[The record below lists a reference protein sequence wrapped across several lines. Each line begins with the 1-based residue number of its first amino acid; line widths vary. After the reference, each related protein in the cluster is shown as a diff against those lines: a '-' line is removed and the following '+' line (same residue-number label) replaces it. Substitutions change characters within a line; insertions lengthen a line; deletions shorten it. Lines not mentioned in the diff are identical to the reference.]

1 MGKKTSPTAFRI
13 PTIFTWRSRWFEKG
27 KRYGAMVKED
37 CLIRGFIG
45 KRLKNAG
52 IERVDIERSLRQIS
66 IIVSTSRPG
75 MVIGRGGEE
84 IERLQAA
91 IAALVYKGR
100 GVPGGTFQTGS
111 KAKIKGPSSDL
122 PRVRLEIQEVRSPD
136 ASAML
141 VADRMV
147 QEIQKRIQFRRI
159 LRQTLER
166 VSQEKSV
173 GGVRLQVSGRLDGS
187 EMSRT
192 EWLAKGRL
200 PLSNLRADIDFA
212 KATAYC
218 SYGTVGVKV
227 WIYKGEKF
235 S

>member
-27 KRYGAMVKED
+27 KRYGALLKED
-37 CLIRGFIG
+37 CLIRDFIR

-52 IERVDIERSLRQIS
+52 VERIDIERSPRQLS
-66 IIVSTSRPG
+66 VIVSTSRPG

-91 IAALVYKGR
+91 ITALVYKALGIS
-100 GVPGGTFQTGS
+100 GGAVPSGS
-111 KAKIKGPSSDL
+111 KKKTKSSGLDL

-136 ASAML
+136 TSAVL
-141 VADRMV
+141 VAERMV
-147 QEIQKRIQFRRI
+147 QEIQKRVQFRRV

-200 PLSNLRADIDFA
+200 PLSNLRADVDFA

-218 SYGTVGVKV
+218 SYGTVGIKV

-235 S
+235 T

>member
-1 MGKKTSPTAFRI
+1 MGKKTSPIAFRI
-13 PTIFTWRSRWFEKG
+13 PTLFTWRSRWFEKG
-27 KRYGAMVKED
+27 KRYGALLKED
-37 CLIRGFIG
+37 CLIRDFIR
-45 KRLKNAG
+45 KRLKGAG
-52 IERVDIERSLRQIS
+52 LERIDIERSLRNIS

-84 IERLQAA
+84 IERLQSA
-91 IAALVYKGR
+91 IAALVYKAR
-100 GVPGGTFQTGS
+100 GVRGGVMPSGNKTKTRSPG
-111 KAKIKGPSSDL
+111 PDL

-136 ASAML
+136 SSAPL
-141 VADRMV
+141 VAERMV
-147 QEIQKRIQFRRI
+147 QEIQKRIQFRRV
-159 LRQTLER
+159 LRQTIER
-166 VSQEKSV
+166 VSQEKGV

-200 PLSNLRADIDFA
+200 PLGNLRADIDFA
-212 KATAYC
+212 RATAYC

>member
-27 KRYGAMVKED
+27 KRYGAILKED
-37 CLIRGFIG
+37 CLIRDFIK

-52 IERVDIERSLRQIS
+52 LERIDIERSLRQVS

-91 IAALVYKGR
+91 IVALVNKARRVVEVGKKAKAKG
-100 GVPGGTFQTGS
+100 GPGGE
-111 KAKIKGPSSDL
+111 A

-136 ASAML
+136 TSAML
-141 VADRMV
+141 VAERMV
-147 QEIQKRIQFRRI
+147 QEIQKRVQFRRV

-166 VSQEKSV
+166 VSQEKGV

-200 PLSNLRADIDFA
+200 PLSSLRADIDFA

-235 S
+235 Q